1 MNLSEILKKNE
12 KRLKG
17 SEIAVRKPEIS
28 RKDRP
33 YSEFILPL
41 QPIMLQNKEDVG
53 INKEEILPLH
63 INNNEKKQQEN
74 IITIPSV
81 TEDKP
86 KQLFSEN
93 VSEIFNIISN
103 GYINLA
109 GNEKR
114 FMDYICEV
122 SIKTND
128 LEIGPI
134 GIKEIIE
141 EIGIKEKSIKQTI
154 NRLKKKGFLQKSSKR
169 GKGGWRIFKLDLNI
183 INFYQDIIKK
193 KESNY
198 ILKQNS
204 LTTTGAKD
212 SLSAFKYVTGLSK
225 EWEELDISGLD
236 KFGFTK
242 NHLIQLYQD
251 ICSLKDDFGKEI
263 LTIESI
269 QHSIYC
275 FRWDLQNYYG
285 ELKEKYTSPIKMFVG
300 ALRKG
305 RPYNSIRPE
314 TFKTPDQI
322 EWESYRQQI
331 EKKSAILEQIKQ
343 QAFSIEF
350 EGWYGTLS
358 EEEIKEILPEETK
371 KGLPSLSSTIKLKIT
386 KNALLS
392 YFEKYIWPDYC
403 KKIIYNQAKTT

>member
-12 KRLKG
+12 KKLGNSK
-17 SEIAVRKPEIS
+17 IVVRKPEIS

-33 YSEFILPL
+33 YSEFLLP
-41 QPIMLQNKEDVG
+41 PTTSATSHNEFVDVHKKEAPT
-53 INKEEILPLH
+53 IQ
-63 INNNEKKQQEN
+63 INNHEQKQPEN
-74 IITIPSV
+74 IITIPNIA
-81 TEDKP
+81 EDKP
-86 KQLFSEN
+86 EPISGN
-93 VSEIFNIISN
+93 ISEIFNAIN
-103 GYINLA
+103 NEYINLA
-109 GNEKR
+109 GNEKK
-114 FMDYICEV
+114 FMDYICEA
-122 SIKTND
+122 SIKTSD
-128 LEIGPI
+128 LEVGPI
-134 GIKEIIE
+134 GVKEIIE

-154 NRLKKKGFLQKSSKR
+154 NRLKQKGFLKKSSKR

-183 INFYQDIIKK
+183 LNSYQDIIKK

-204 LTTTGAKD
+204 LNTIGLKD
-212 SLSAFKYVTGLSK
+212 SSPTFKVAAGLPK

-251 ICSLKDDFGKEI
+251 ICSLKDEFGKET
-263 LTIESI
+263 LTMASI

-275 FRWDLQNYYG
+275 FRWDLQNCYS

-314 TFKTPDQI
+314 TFKTPEQI
-322 EWESYRQQI
+322 EWELYRQQI
-331 EKKSAILEQIKQ
+331 EQKNAMLEQIKQ

-350 EGWYGTLS
+350 EGWCGSLS
-358 EEEIKEILPEETK
+358 EEETQEILPEETK
-371 KGLPSLSSTIKLKIT
+371 KGLPSLSSTIKVKII

-392 YFEKYIWPDYC
+392 YFEKYIWPNHC
-403 KKIIYNQAKTT
+403 KKILSNQK

>member
-12 KRLKG
+12 KKLGNSK
-17 SEIAVRKPEIS
+17 ILVRKPEIS

-33 YSEFILPL
+33 YSEFLLP
-41 QPIMLQNKEDVG
+41 PITSATSNNDVAGVNK
-53 INKEEILPLH
+53 KEAPTIQ
-63 INNNEKKQQEN
+63 INNHEQKQPEN
-74 IITIPSV
+74 IITIPKII
-81 TEDKP
+81 EDKP
-86 KQLFSEN
+86 QPRSDDI
-93 VSEIFNIISN
+93 SEIFNTIN
-103 GYINLA
+103 NEYINLA

-114 FMDYICEV
+114 FMDYICDA

-128 LEIGPI
+128 LEVGPI

-154 NRLKKKGFLQKSSKR
+154 NRLKHKGFLKKSSKR

-183 INFYQDIIKK
+183 LNSYQEIMKK

-198 ILKQNS
+198 ILQQNS
-204 LTTTGAKD
+204 LNTTGFKD
-212 SLSAFKYVTGLSK
+212 LSSTFKVFSGLPK
-225 EWEELDISGLD
+225 EWEDLDISGLD
-236 KFGFTK
+236 NFGFTK

-251 ICSLKDDFGKEI
+251 ICSLKDEFGKET
-263 LTIESI
+263 LTISSI

-275 FRWDLQNYYG
+275 FRWDLQNCYN
-285 ELKEKYTSPIKMFVG
+285 ELKERYTSPIKMFIG

-314 TFKTPDQI
+314 TFKSPDQI
-322 EWESYRQQI
+322 EWELYRQQI
-331 EKKSAILEQIKQ
+331 EKKNAMLEQIKQ

-350 EGWYGTLS
+350 EVWCGSLS
-358 EEEIKEILPEETK
+358 EEETQDILPEETK
-371 KGLPSLSSTIKLKIT
+371 KGLSSLSSTIKVRII

-392 YFEKYIWPDYC
+392 YFEKYIWPNHC
-403 KKIIYNQAKTT
+403 KKILSNQK